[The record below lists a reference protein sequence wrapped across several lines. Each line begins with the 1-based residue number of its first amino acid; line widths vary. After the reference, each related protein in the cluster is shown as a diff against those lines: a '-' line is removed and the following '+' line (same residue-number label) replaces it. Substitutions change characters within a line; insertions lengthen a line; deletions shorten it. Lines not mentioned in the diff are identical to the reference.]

1 MVRRIETESVS
12 GFIHEPGQMTKPVGL
27 LGAYRRLW
35 SEITGEWR
43 RDRNVVYYLIASAVF
58 RDGVTGVVTFGA
70 VLGVNVYG
78 ISEANVLLFGVG
90 ASVIAAVGAA
100 LGGLLDDRVGSK
112 PVIVGSLIAMIG
124 VAVTLMALSG
134 APAFYT
140 LYEVRDRTVL
150 SSPAYL
156 ERLNSPTEWTT
167 RSVAHFRNTS
177 RSLCD
182 AVYSSGSGSGGVI
195 GTIRF
200 DCDPAHDATV
210 LVRLTQDVLPGLL
223 AATGI
228 AAAHVCRADL
238 EVSKVK
244 TAEQKG
250 RAENLVPRW
259 VVMLEG
265 SQLEPVQAA
274 LSGPLGPAALATAH
288 VPQAVHGVYRLEF
301 DLLK

>member
-1 MVRRIETESVS
+1 MSLAGAGVIAIWNDITDAGREN
-12 GFIHEPGQMTKPVGL
+12 FYQWHEREHIPERV
-27 LGAYRRLW
+27 A
-35 SEITGEWR
+35 ITGFLRGR
-43 RDRNVVYYLIASAVF
+43 RYI
-58 RDGVTGVVTFGA
+58 
-70 VLGVNVYG
+70 
-78 ISEANVLLFGVG
+78 
-90 ASVIAAVGAA
+90 
-100 LGGLLDDRVGSK
+100 
-112 PVIVGSLIAMIG
+112 
-124 VAVTLMALSG
+124 ALSG